1 MMMMVDDEKEVPAKK
16 IFHKVATM
24 YS

>member
-16 IFHKVATM
+16 IFHKVAMM